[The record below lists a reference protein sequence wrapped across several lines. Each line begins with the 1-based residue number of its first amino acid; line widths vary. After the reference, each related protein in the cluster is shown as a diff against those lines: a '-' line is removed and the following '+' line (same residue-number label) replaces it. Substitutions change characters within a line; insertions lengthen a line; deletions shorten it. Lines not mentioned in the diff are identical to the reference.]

1 MATQPLPITILPD
14 YQDADSYS
22 DGAEDRLLAIF
33 RDPDPSAVER
43 AVAGI
48 IAGSPSWPER
58 AHLSPQRH
66 HLLDWYPFE
75 GHARLLEVGAGC
87 GAMTGLFARRVAHVV
102 ALDTSAKRATILA
115 HRHRRLANVQV
126 LVGDLAGLAAQQ
138 PTFDYI
144 VLIGV
149 LEYAGRYVTD
159 EGDNRARDPY
169 VRMLAQAQRML
180 ARDGVLLLA
189 IENQLGLKYVS
200 GYDEDHYGRP
210 LVGIEDYL
218 ADRGVRTFGRG
229 ELAELLHA
237 VGLSVMR
244 WYYPFPDYKLP
255 TSIYSDE
262 QPLGSI
268 DHIGVMYPTI
278 DYANRSES
286 YFAESRFARVLGRNA
301 LTHMF
306 ANSFL
311 VVCKSI

>member
-1 MATQPLPITILPD
+1 MTHPLPITILPN

-22 DGAEDRLLAIF
+22 DGVEDRLLAIF
-33 RDPDPSAVER
+33 SDPDPIAVER

-48 IAGSPSWPER
+48 IAGTPSWPER

-66 HLLDWYPFE
+66 HLLDWYPFDRD
-75 GHARLLEVGAGC
+75 ARLLEVGAGC

-102 ALDTSAKRATILA
+102 ALDASAKRATILA

-138 PTFDYI
+138 PTYDYI

-159 EGDNRARDPY
+159 GGGGRDPY
-169 VRMLAQAQRML
+169 ARMLAQARHML

-189 IENQLGLKYVS
+189 IENQLGLKYLA
-200 GYDEDHYGRP
+200 GYYEDHYGKP

-229 ELAELLHA
+229 ELSELLHMA
-237 VGLSVMR
+237 GLSVIR

-262 QPLGSI
+262 QPPGSI
-268 DHIGVMYPTI
+268 DHFGVMYPTV
-278 DYANRSES
+278 DYAGGGEH
-286 YFAESRFARVLGRNA
+286 YFAESRFARVLRRND

-311 VVCKSI
+311 VACKSI